1 MTKSAMWFGQ
11 AVAYAAFAAV
21 VGYLSSAP
29 AYTQLQPGQALI
41 KLSFS
46 HAGQIKG
53 ECRELSAKEIAVYPP
68 NMRRPKICP
77 RERLPVL
84 IELDLDGEPLLHTLL
99 QPSGLWRDGAAT
111 IYHSFKVPS
120 GQHRLTARLRDSA
133 RTTGYDYQGET
144 ELALAPQQNFVVEFS
159 SEHTGFTFK

>member
-1 MTKSAMWFGQ
+1 MSKSPMWFVQ
-11 AVAYAAFAAV
+11 AMAYAAFAAV
-21 VGYLSSAP
+21 VGYFSSAP
-29 AYTQLQPGQALI
+29 AYTQLQPDQALI

-53 ECRELSAKEIAVYPP
+53 ECRELSAKEIAAYPP

-84 IELDLDGEPLLHTLL
+84 IELDLDGKPLFHSEL

-111 IYHSFKVPS
+111 IYHKFKVPS
-120 GQHRLTARLRDSA
+120 GPHRLRARLRDSA
-133 RTTGYDYQGET
+133 RNTGYDYQGET
-144 ELALAPQQNFVVEFS
+144 ELTLAPHQNYVVEFS

>member
-1 MTKSAMWFGQ
+1 MIKPALWVGQ
-11 AVAYAAFAAV
+11 LIAYLAFAAV

-46 HAGQIKG
+46 HAGQLKG
-53 ECRELSAKEIAVYPP
+53 ECRELSAKEIAGYAP
-68 NMRRPKICP
+68 NMRRPKLCP

-84 IELDLDGEPLLHTLL
+84 IELDLDGQPLLHTMLL
-99 QPSGLWRDGAAT
+99 PSGLWHDGTAT
-111 IYHSFKVPS
+111 IYRRFKVPA
-120 GQHRLTARLRDSA
+120 GRHQLTARLRDSA
-133 RTTGYDYQGET
+133 RTTGYDYRGHTVLE
-144 ELALAPQQNFVVEFS
+144 LAPQQNFVVGFS